1 MDEPT
6 RCPGEWFGVVCT
18 GDLDPGLRLVV
29 HPGGAVRSVGR
40 PPAIAFSWNRRTTWF
55 SPASTPAK
63 ETCLGP
69 RNVRSRDGDVRL
81 VLRPDRRVRS
91 ALNRWGV
98 LVVLYL
104 TAFVTVAAL
113 VYLVYAMLRP
123 EKF

>member
-1 MDEPT
+1 MT
-6 RCPGEWFGVVCT
+6 
-18 GDLDPGLRLVV
+18 L
-29 HPGGAVRSVGR
+29 
-40 PPAIAFSWNRRTTWF
+40 F
-55 SPASTPAK
+55 SPVSTPGK

-69 RNVRSRDGDVRL
+69 RNVRPRDGDVRL

-91 ALNRWGV
+91 ALNRLGV